1 MNKTQIQVVVNI
13 SILLMIFFV
22 NTSNGNSNPK
32 EKRSSDNSYKNFVLS
47 TGNESKL
54 HNNNN
59 TKVVSLV
66 ELPSVEELLPNAI
79 VSRGNNSRLQAI
91 FRKASKGKKIV
102 IGVLGGSITQG
113 AKCTVPEERYP
124 NVVLHWWKNTFPN
137 TEFELVNAGIG
148 ATGSDY
154 GAMRAKRDLLSKSP
168 DFVVM
173 DYAVNDRDTKEYAE
187 SYEGVVRQILNSSQK
202 PALFLLFMMK
212 SDGTNAQDWEAKI
225 GNHYQLPMKL
235 PMISYRDA
243 LFPEITKG
251 KLKWED
257 LSPDDVHP
265 NNAGHTLTGLLINGL
280 LEEHYASF
288 LSDKRSD
295 KKPAIPSP
303 MLSNDF
309 EYTQLFDG
317 KELEPSLNKGWLMF
331 DSKSKFTGWE
341 SSAPGSI
348 LEFKISGSQLFL
360 SCYKINGPLG
370 KASVRVDDGTPVII
384 DAWYDQTWGGY
395 RYMVPIA
402 SGLNPGK
409 HTVRIELL
417 QDKNEQSTGNTF
429 RVLALGATGIKK

>member
-1 MNKTQIQVVVNI
+1 MNNI
-13 SILLMIFFV
+13 LFKAVLTIPVILMIFFV
-22 NTSNGNSNPK
+22 DTSKGNSNQK
-32 EKRSSDNSYKNFVLS
+32 LKRSSDNSSNNLVLS

-54 HNNNN
+54 HNKNN

-66 ELPSVEELLPNAI
+66 ELPSVEELLPKAI

-91 FRKASKGKKIV
+91 FREASKGKKIV

-124 NVVLHWWKNTFPN
+124 NVVLQWWKSTFPE

-202 PALFLLFMMK
+202 PALLLLFMMK

-225 GNHYQLPMKL
+225 GKHYQL

-257 LSPDDVHP
+257 LSPDNVHP
-265 NNAGHTLTGLLINGL
+265 NNAGHTLTGQLINGL
-280 LEEHYASF
+280 LEEEYTSF
-288 LSDKRSD
+288 LSGKRSD
-295 KKPAIPSP
+295 KKSAIPSP

-309 EYTQLFDG
+309 EFTQLFDG

-370 KASVRVDDGTPVII
+370 KASVRVDDRTPVII

-402 SGLNPGK
+402 SGLKPGK

-417 QDKNEQSTGNTF
+417 QDKNEQSKGNTF